1 MELLEKYFDIAFDAP
16 DGIKRLR
23 ELILTLAMQGKLVPQ
38 DQNEPSASEL
48 LKEIAAEKQRLVKN
62 GTIKKPK
69 PLSEIK
75 SEEVPYKLPHG
86 WEWVRLGDIGII
98 GSSSRVHQNDWRNSG
113 VPFYRAR
120 EIVKLSKQ
128 GFVDNELFIT
138 EELYQSL
145 TSSGL
150 SPAPGDLMIT
160 GVGTI
165 GVPYVVKEKDR
176 FYFKDASVLIFKNQ
190 FKIFPLFLS
199 RFFESHHWI
208 SSIHKESMGTTV
220 HTLTIVR
227 ANEATIPLPP
237 IPEQHRIVA
246 KIEQLMTR
254 CDELETLRFER
265 EQKRI
270 NVHVSAVNRLLS
282 ARENNTFID
291 AWQFISKHFGDL
303 HSVKENVTELR
314 KAILQLAVMG
324 KLVPQD
330 PSDVPA
336 NKLFEELEVE
346 KKRLV
351 KSGKIKAS
359 KPLSEIN
366 HDEVPYQLPK
376 GWIWARL
383 NDVLDVRDGTHD
395 TPKYVDVGYPLIT
408 SKNLY
413 TGKLSFE
420 DIKYISEEDHK
431 KISERSKVDVGDILF
446 AMIGSIGNP
455 VIVDS
460 DAEFSIKNMALF
472 KFYQT
477 GVPDNRFLHYFLIHA
492 QENMKAISSGA
503 VQSFVSLGFL
513 RSYLFPLPPL
523 AEQARI
529 VAKID
534 RLMACCDD
542 LDQQIDKASFKQTQL
557 LNALISQV

>member
-208 SSIHKESMGTTV
+208 SSIHK
-220 HTLTIVR
+220 
-227 ANEATIPLPP
+227 
-237 IPEQHRIVA
+237 
-246 KIEQLMTR
+246 
-254 CDELETLRFER
+254 
-265 EQKRI
+265 
-270 NVHVSAVNRLLS
+270 
-282 ARENNTFID
+282 
-291 AWQFISKHFGDL
+291 
-303 HSVKENVTELR
+303 
-314 KAILQLAVMG
+314 
-324 KLVPQD
+324 
-330 PSDVPA
+330 
-336 NKLFEELEVE
+336 
-346 KKRLV
+346 
-351 KSGKIKAS
+351 
-359 KPLSEIN
+359 
-366 HDEVPYQLPK
+366 
-376 GWIWARL
+376 
-383 NDVLDVRDGTHD
+383 
-395 TPKYVDVGYPLIT
+395 
-408 SKNLY
+408 
-413 TGKLSFE
+413 
-420 DIKYISEEDHK
+420 
-431 KISERSKVDVGDILF
+431 
-446 AMIGSIGNP
+446 
-455 VIVDS
+455 
-460 DAEFSIKNMALF
+460 
-472 KFYQT
+472 
-477 GVPDNRFLHYFLIHA
+477 
-492 QENMKAISSGA
+492 
-503 VQSFVSLGFL
+503 
-513 RSYLFPLPPL
+513 
-523 AEQARI
+523 
-529 VAKID
+529 
-534 RLMACCDD
+534 
-542 LDQQIDKASFKQTQL
+542 
-557 LNALISQV
+557 